1 MLAVVKTPHISLK
14 IKGKLSVFM
23 QEALKK
29 EYGKKLILKDE
40 APEDDAVDFF
50 QTSLAKKLEKEST
63 PGSCLKIYRE
73 NLSLTQEEL
82 GKKAGV
88 SKNYVSDMENGH
100 RKISKEKAKL
110 FGKMFNISAEH
121 FI

>member
-1 MLAVVKTPHISLK
+1 MLAVVKTPHINLK
-14 IKGKLSVFM
+14 IEGKLSIFM

-29 EYGKKLILKDE
+29 EYGKKLVLKE
-40 APEDDAVDFF
+40 MQEDDSVDFF
-50 QTSLAKKLEKEST
+50 QTSLAKKLEKKST

-73 NLSLTQEEL
+73 NLKLTQQEL
-82 GKKAGV
+82 GKKV
-88 SKNYVSDMENGH
+88 KTSKNYISDMENGY

-110 FGKMFNISAEH
+110 FGKLFNISAEH